1 LSPSVLSLL
10 LLLIK
15 QRENREVIKKII
27 FAECCL
33 QWLSAK
39 RQDGAAL
46 DALFAECS

>member
-15 QRENREVIKKII
+15 QRENSEVIKKI

-46 DALFAECS
+46 DALFAECY

>member
-15 QRENREVIKKII
+15 QRENSEVIKI

-39 RQDGAAL
+39 RQNGAAL